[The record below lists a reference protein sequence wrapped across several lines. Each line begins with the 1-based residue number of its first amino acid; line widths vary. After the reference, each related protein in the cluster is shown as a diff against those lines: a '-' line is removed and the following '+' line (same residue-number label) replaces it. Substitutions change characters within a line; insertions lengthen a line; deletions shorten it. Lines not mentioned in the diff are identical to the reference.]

1 VSDAARIARRIAE
14 DNRSAPRVWSAWFET
29 LSAEHATMLIASLKA
44 TRINAVL
51 DGSSN
56 IVCATFDPGDELRVA
71 THAESVRAK
80 YLEPRKARR
89 LPQ

>member
-1 VSDAARIARRIAE
+1 
-14 DNRSAPRVWSAWFET
+14 
-29 LSAEHATMLIASLKA
+29 MLIASLKA